1 MMFKE
6 KTDSSLVVHAAI
18 AKEVGMKYRIEG
30 YRDESSCEEDGR
42 ARYKPVAERN

>member
-1 MMFKE
+1 MMIE
-6 KTDSSLVVHAAI
+6 GRTDSNPFMHAAI

-42 ARYKPVAERN
+42 DRYKPVAERN